1 MKSSDPPRNLATVVR
16 CITALTIGLVGLAGC
31 SAFDGPIRLANSKDD
46 HQAKTF
52 TSLPSKASIYIYR
65 NQGYM
70 RNEEIIVD
78 VGSWSGGRTIGK
90 TFLLAVMDQGEYI
103 VVARGDDK
111 EELQIEVEAGKIYFV
126 RLTVR
131 PAAVTANA
139 SLSLVD
145 EDIGK
150 AGVLECRL
158 VQLDD

>member
-1 MKSSDPPRNLATVVR
+1 MRTSGPPSNVTTPVR
-16 CITALTIGLVGLAGC
+16 CLIAFTIGLAALAGC
-31 SAFDGPIRLANSKDD
+31 SAFDGPVRLASSKDD

-52 TSLPSKASIYIYR
+52 TSLPAKASIYIYR

-70 RNEEIIVD
+70 RNEEIVVD

-90 TFLLAVMDQGEYI
+90 TFLLAVMDSGEYI
-103 VVARGDDK
+103 VVARGDEK

-145 EDIGK
+145 EETGK

-158 VQLDD
+158 VRLDD